1 MSGLTEHSVKP
12 PMTDEILEDG
22 GRFWTLSSKRLPYM
36 RDKTQ
41 DERFFILNLHI
52 MFNNLTVP

>member
-12 PMTDEILEDG
+12 PMTDEILEYG